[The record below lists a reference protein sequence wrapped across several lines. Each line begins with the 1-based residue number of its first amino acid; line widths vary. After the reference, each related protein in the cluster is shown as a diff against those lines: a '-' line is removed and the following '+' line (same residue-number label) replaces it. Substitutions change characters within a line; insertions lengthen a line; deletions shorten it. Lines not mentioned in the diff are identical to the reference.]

1 MSDRARRTVEA
12 VWRIESP
19 RLIASLARLVR
30 SVELA
35 EDFAQ
40 DALVRALEKWPVTG
54 LPENPGAWLM
64 RTARN
69 RAIDYFR
76 RSSLQ
81 GRREEQIRRQLE
93 SEAASHEEA
102 IVNNDGVHDDLLRLM
117 FIACHPVLSREARS
131 ALTLRL
137 LAGLTTEEIA
147 RAFLHEEATVAQRIT
162 RAKKTLSAA
171 NVPFEVPPAQE
182 REKRLHDILEVIYL
196 IFNEGYSATRGEDWI
211 RPQLCEEA
219 MRLGRILSELMPDQA
234 ETHSL
239 VALMELHA
247 SRFKARLTAH
257 GDPILLMDQDRGR
270 WDHLLIQHGLKALA
284 RAEAIQSTPGL
295 YYLQAAIAACHAR
308 ARKAEET
315 DWERI
320 VLLYECLYEI
330 TGSPVIELNRAVAIS
345 MARGAQ
351 AGLDLVEP
359 LARDP
364 ALSRYHLL
372 SAVRG
377 DLLFKLKR
385 YREAALAFEKAA
397 QLTENMRE
405 RSLLLKRAGDC
416 SPKVVNG
423 QSAENPA

>member
-19 RLIASLARLVR
+19 RLIASLVR
-30 SVELA
+30 IVRNVELA

-69 RAIDYFR
+69 RAIDHFR
-76 RSSLQ
+76 RSALQ

-93 SEAASHEEA
+93 SETSSHEEA
-102 IVNNDGVHDDLLRLM
+102 IVINDGVHDDLLRLM

-147 RAFLHEEATVAQRIT
+147 RAFLHEEKTVAQRIT
-162 RAKKTLSAA
+162 RAKKSLSAA

-182 REKRLHDILEVIYL
+182 RQKRLHDILEVIYL

-219 MRLGRILSELMPDQA
+219 MRLGRILAELMPEQA

-247 SRFKARLTAH
+247 SRLKARLTAH
-257 GDPILLMDQDRGR
+257 GDPILLLDQDRGR

-284 RAEAIQSTPGL
+284 RAEAMQSTPGT

-351 AGLDLVEP
+351 AGLDLVDP
-359 LARDP
+359 LAEDP
-364 ALSRYHLL
+364 SLSRYYLL
-372 SAVRG
+372 PAVRG

-385 YREAALAFEKAA
+385 YTEAAQEFEKAA

-405 RSLLLKRAGDC
+405 RSLLSKRAGDC
-416 SPKVVNG
+416 SLRVAKG
-423 QSAENPA
+423 